1 MDRSEG
7 AAPGPPRPSKPGR
20 RPMLLL
26 LVFGVF
32 LVLVGVTGT
41 ALAAVTSSH
50 LTTATVNASVER
62 DASLI
67 ELFVNGNLRAD
78 DLDAN
83 GPGVAR
89 TRELGTKLEALT
101 REDDIVRIEVRS
113 PDGLILFASDPDI
126 VGERVELSAE
136 MQQAV
141 SDLRPT
147 ALLSDD
153 PAEDVVGLPLPVTSA
168 VREYLP
174 IVDEA
179 GETRAVIAL
188 WRDAGPMLA
197 GIEQAQRDVVIVV
210 LGAAAA

>member
-32 LVLVGVTGT
+32 LVLVGVTAT

-50 LTTATVNASVER
+50 LTTATVNASIER

-67 ELFVNGNLRAD
+67 ELFVNGNLRTD
-78 DLDAN
+78 DLASP

-89 TRELGTKLEALT
+89 TRELGTKLDALT

-113 PDGLILFASDPDI
+113 PDGLILFASDPAV
-126 VGERVELSAE
+126 VGERVEPTVE
-136 MQQAV
+136 MQRAV
-141 SDLRPT
+141 TDERPT
-147 ALLSDD
+147 VLL
-153 PAEDVVGLPLPVTSA
+153 
-168 VREYLP
+168 
-174 IVDEA
+174 
-179 GETRAVIAL
+179 
-188 WRDAGPMLA
+188 
-197 GIEQAQRDVVIVV
+197 
-210 LGAAAA
+210 